1 MNPYAPTAEVPIL
14 NPRRRR
20 MLHALFDGSR
30 QDFMMNLYK
39 IAEEDLAVPQGNQR
53 YSKRGFLTTMIEDR
67 DSGELDMLKLL
78 LTMSTDVLESLI
90 LNTIGSKFQLDPE
103 FRKHFSKMENSGIY
117 LNTVMSGTVPGKGLN
132 GREWAVVTAMM
143 SRYIR
148 SRGVIITNNSTA
160 AQRDDADEASS
171 IDNAFGSRP
180 PLDIR
185 NNESYRGHRNWLNSG
200 QTTET
205 FRRNLTQRSN
215 LALDP
220 TQRVRQTQSP
230 IEVGLSH
237 DMATRIKCHH
247 PESGLRNTV
256 KTWGLFLSCLS
267 VAEIEFTVVSI
278 PVLKVWNRSL
288 IGKAEI
294 LITFLAASSFDEGG
308 FNAAPPGGTKSLS
321 VPESLP
327 NNKQEIFTENDTFS
341 ENLKVGEE
349 DLSEKQK
356 SLSILKDF
364 DFDLMQT
371 ELDESKAKFE
381 ETRAARYQQKRD
393 IRKATGK
400 IEELGV
406 AGMAM
411 ITEASSRIERRNQFG
426 DKLNDW
432 LNKTTPAD

>member
-117 LNTVMSGTVPGKGLN
+117 LNTVMSGAVPGKGLN

-267 VAEIEFTVVSI
+267 VAEMEFTVVSI

-294 LITFLAASSFDEGG
+294 LITFLAGSSFDEGG